1 MSEAAHNDSLLDF
14 LNAAPTPFH
23 AVRVMARNLETAGF
37 LRLKETESWP
47 LETGGRY
54 YVTRND
60 SSLIAWRQGR
70 RTLAESGLRL
80 AGAHTDSPCLRLKPN
95 PGLATNGYWRLSVEV
110 YGGALLNPWFD
121 RDLSLAGRV
130 SFLDAAG
137 SVQHRLLDWRRPIAV
152 IPSLAIHLDRDAN
165 KNRSVNP
172 QTDLP
177 PLLLRLPAGL
187 AAPDFNAF
195 LLERLRDE
203 HPDAEAQQVLD
214 AELSCYDTQPA
225 DLVGLAGEFIA
236 GARLDNLLSC
246 HAGLSALLGAGDEQP
261 ALLVCNDHE
270 EVGSRST
277 AGADGAFLA
286 SVLARM
292 EPDPE
297 LRARMLARSLLI
309 STDNAHGL
317 HPSYPDKHDTNH
329 GPLLNEG
336 PVIKVNHGQRYATT
350 SETAALFRALCQQA
364 GVPLQAYAVR
374 ADMACGSTIGPIT
387 AAALGVRTLDV
398 GVATFA
404 MHSVRELAG
413 ARDPWLLTQALSA
426 CFACPGW

>member
-14 LNAAPTPFH
+14 LNATPTPFH
-23 AVRVMARNLETAGF
+23 AVQQMARELEAAGF
-37 LRLKETESWP
+37 LQLDEAAAWA
-47 LETGGRY
+47 LAAGGRY
-54 YVTRND
+54 YVTRNG

-70 RTLAESGLRL
+70 RPLAEAGLRM

-95 PGLATNGYWRLSVEV
+95 PGLAVNGYWRLSVEV

-137 SVQHRLLDWRRPIAV
+137 GVQHRLLDWRRPIAV
-152 IPSLAIHLDRDAN
+152 IPSLAIHLDREAN

-177 PLLLRLPAGL
+177 PVLLRLPAGL
-187 AAPDFNAF
+187 VAPDFNAF
-195 LLERLRDE
+195 LLERLREE

-214 AELSCYDTQPA
+214 AELSLYDTQPA
-225 DLVGLAGEFIA
+225 DLIGLAGGFIA

-246 HAGLSALLGAGDEQP
+246 HAGLMALLAAGDEQP

-270 EVGSRST
+270 EVGSRSA

-286 SVLARM
+286 GVLARL
-292 EPDPE
+292 EPDGE
-297 LRARMLARSLLI
+297 RRARMLARSLLI

-317 HPSYPDKHDTNH
+317 HPNYPDKHDANH

-364 GVPLQAYAVR
+364 GVPLQSYAVR

-387 AAALGVRTLDV
+387 AAQLGVRTLDV

-404 MHSVRELAG
+404 MHSIRELAG
-413 ARDPWLLTQALSA
+413 ACDPWRLTQALSA
-426 CFACPGW
+426 CFACATL

>member
-23 AVRVMARNLETAGF
+23 AVRHMARELEAAGF
-37 LRLKETESWP
+37 LRLDEAAPWV
-47 LETGGRY
+47 LEAGGRY
-54 YVTRND
+54 YVSRNG

-70 RTLAESGLRL
+70 RPLAEAGLRM

-137 SVQHRLLDWRRPIAV
+137 EVQHRLLDWRRPIAV
-152 IPSLAIHLDRDAN
+152 IPSLAIHLDREAN

-187 AAPDFNAF
+187 AVPDFNAF
-195 LLERLRDE
+195 LLERLREE

-214 AELSCYDTQPA
+214 AELSLYDTQPA
-225 DLVGLAGEFIA
+225 DLIGLAAEFIA

-246 HAGLSALLGAGDEQP
+246 HAGLAALLAAGDEQP

-270 EVGSRST
+270 EVGSRSA
-277 AGADGAFLA
+277 AGADSAFLGG
-286 SVLARM
+286 VLARL
-292 EPDPE
+292 EPE
-297 LRARMLARSLLI
+297 GERRARMLARSLLI

-317 HPSYPDKHDTNH
+317 HPNYPDKHDANH

-364 GVPLQAYAVR
+364 GVPLQSYAVR

-404 MHSVRELAG
+404 MHSIRELAG
-413 ARDPWLLTQALSA
+413 ARDPWRLTQALSA
-426 CFACPGW
+426 CFACAAL